1 MNKYHALKM
10 PRLDSS
16 GGLEND
22 PDERYFAE
30 GRGMGIRERLDG
42 MAHGR
47 RVAVAAASAVLVAGL
62 GVGGAYA
69 ATAGLRA
76 QEAESTAK
84 EGKSEAKAPAAT
96 TTAAKK
102 ASSTSSGSS
111 SGSRSESANKGNSSS
126 GGSSGSNSNGG
137 SSSGSNQ
144 QKPAHQHSWSP
155 VYRTETVYTT
165 VDDYGDSPI
174 VRETYKCSACGL
186 IFYTI
191 EAWSTHSDEMWD
203 KGEDHGGVIYG
214 SEVVGYEK
222 KWVGSHQE
230 ATGTKQVLDHY
241 ECSCGAT
248 K

>member
-1 MNKYHALKM
+1 
-10 PRLDSS
+10 
-16 GGLEND
+16 
-22 PDERYFAE
+22 
-30 GRGMGIRERLDG
+30 MGIRERFEG
-42 MAHGR
+42 MARGR

-111 SGSRSESANKGNSSS
+111 SGSSSASANKGSSSSSSGSAGASKGNSSS
-126 GGSSGSNSNGG
+126 GSSSGSNSNGG
-137 SSSGSNQ
+137 SSSGSPQ

-230 ATGTKQVLDHY
+230 ATVTKQVLDHY